1 MTKRTAAIL
10 VCLMAV
16 IGPAVFAQ
24 SRDHY
29 WIANRPDKTPAFRV
43 TRIHEDGGGV
53 VDRTYLIADSKGP
66 LLRVDLQRDY
76 SRNTNTATYTL
87 MRESGA
93 SVKIGQELPY
103 STRTRDDVRNEIRI
117 HPELARAAIP
127 VTIVASS
134 GQRVHGQDAEWRNGN
149 ATENRGKARAI
160 MDKQL
165 MVALDRVRE
174 LAGLPMFADMNASLG
189 YIFDESNLVWKS
201 RKLMVA
207 TVKPDCKFDATFEV
221 PCAR

>member
-1 MTKRTAAIL
+1 MTKRTAVIL
-10 VCLMAV
+10 ACLLAV
-16 IGPAVFAQ
+16 IAPALLAE

-29 WIANRPDKTPAFRV
+29 WVANRSDKTPAFRV
-43 TRIHEDGGGV
+43 TRIHTDSGGIV
-53 VDRTYLIADSKGP
+53 ERTYLIADSKGP

-76 SRNTNTATYTL
+76 SRNTNTAAYTL

-93 SVKIGQELPY
+93 DLRIVQELPF
-103 STRTRDDVRNEIRI
+103 SGRTRDVVRNEIRM
-117 HPELARAAIP
+117 HPELAQAAIP

-134 GQRVHGQDAEWRNGN
+134 GQKVHGQDADWRNGN
-149 ATENRGKARAI
+149 AKENRGRARAI

-165 MVALDRVRE
+165 MVALDRIRE

-189 YIFDESNLVWKS
+189 YIFEEATLVWKS
-201 RKLMVA
+201 QKLMVA

-221 PCAR
+221 PCAQ

>member
-1 MTKRTAAIL
+1 MTRRTMVIL
-10 VCLMAV
+10 ACLMTV
-16 IGPAVFAQ
+16 IGPTLLAE

-29 WIANRPDKTPAFRV
+29 WVANRPDKTPAFRV
-43 TRIHEDGGGV
+43 TRIHQDGEGIV
-53 VDRTYLIADSKGP
+53 ARTYLIADSKGP
-66 LLRVDLQRDY
+66 LLRIDLQRDY

-93 SVKIGQELPY
+93 SIKIGQELPY
-103 STRTRDDVRNEIRI
+103 TSRTRDDVRNEIRA
-117 HPELARAAIP
+117 HPELAQASIP
-127 VTIVASS
+127 VTIDASS
-134 GQRVHGQDAEWRNGN
+134 GQKVHGHDADWRSAN
-149 ATENRGKARAI
+149 AQETRGRARAI

-165 MVALDRVRE
+165 MVALDRIRE

-207 TVKPDCKFDATFEV
+207 TVKPDCKFDAAFEV
-221 PCAR
+221 PCA